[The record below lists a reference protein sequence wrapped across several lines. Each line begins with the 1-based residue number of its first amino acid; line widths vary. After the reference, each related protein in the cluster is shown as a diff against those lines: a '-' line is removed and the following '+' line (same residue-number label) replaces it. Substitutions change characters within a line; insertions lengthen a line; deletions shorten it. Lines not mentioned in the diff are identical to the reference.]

1 MKADKWRFLGGKV
14 YRLDGE
20 YERSQDAIRQAKKL
34 SIDNHV
40 HISRT
45 VEGIWVVYWRARD
58 EDVSWSIC
66 AAKLPSR
73 S

>member
-1 MKADKWRFLGGKV
+1 MKTEKWRFLGGKV

-20 YERSQDAIRQAKKL
+20 YEQSREAIRKAKHL

-45 VEGIWVVYWRARD
+45 TEGIWVVYWRPRD
-58 EDVSWSIC
+58 KEVEC
-66 AAKLPSR
+66 PPSQWKIA
-73 S
+73 